1 MINPLI
7 ESTVRELL
15 STPAS
20 PALVGITAA
29 ALASSALNAWLK
41 SRGHITLMNVLNK
54 LLWLAA
60 GVVTMDAFFNV
71 GNVAEALFNL

>member
-7 ESTVRELL
+7 ESTLREFM

-29 ALASSALNAWLK
+29 ALVSSALNAWLK
-41 SRGHITLMNVLNK
+41 SRGHTTIMSILNK

-71 GNVAEALFNL
+71 GQTVEALFKI